1 MKDKTPEELAL
12 LLTRHCDDLQRYAA
26 GLSEDAVAEFAATEA
41 AVYEFIY
48 QIEATLGGNMANDY
62 RTQRKLDELKDRL
75 AEIRNSVRDEV
86 CDELDRET
94 AELIDTENDFLLGL
108 LAGWF
113 AVSGRT
119 GRALSKADAA
129 KIARYGKY
137 HGLTRR
143 QIIAKVTEGDVSRL
157 YEEIADG
164 LENGSSLAE
173 LREAARKQMMTTR
186 RYVKSEI
193 DSIVNGVANDVG
205 LAVASRNRLR
215 LVYLAVLDTSVC
227 EECGGY
233 HGEIYEFDSPDIPAL
248 PRHIHC
254 RCRLVPEMEY
264 EASELAV
271 SFREYFET
279 LSEPEKR
286 QRIGQKKYAQHRAG
300 EYRLKPFEE
309 PPASAR
315 LALADIRERDAAA
328 FA

>member
-41 AVYEFIY
+41 AIYELIY
-48 QIEATLGGNMANDY
+48 QIEATLGGNTANDY
-62 RTQRKLDELKDRL
+62 RTQRELNELKDQL

-94 AELIDTENDFLLGL
+94 AELIDTENDFLLWL
-108 LAGWF
+108 LAGHF
-113 AVSGRT
+113 AASGRT
-119 GRALSKADAA
+119 GRTLSKADAA

-143 QIIAKVTEGDVSRL
+143 QIIAKVTDGDVSRL
-157 YEEIADG
+157 YEEIVDG

-186 RYVKSEI
+186 RYIKSEI

-205 LAVASRNRLR
+205 LAVASKNRLR
-215 LVYLAVLDTSVC
+215 LIYLTMFDARVC

-233 HGEIYEFDSPDIPAL
+233 HGEIYEFNSPDIPAL
-248 PRHIHC
+248 PRHVHC
-254 RCRLVPEMEY
+254 RCRLVPETEWM
-264 EASELAV
+264 ADDLAV
-271 SFREYFET
+271 SFREYFDT
-279 LSEPEKR
+279 LSGTEKR
-286 QRIGQKKYAQHRAG
+286 RRIGAAKYELYRAG
-300 EYRLKPFEE
+300 EYRLKQFEE
-309 PPASAR
+309 PPAAAR
-315 LALADIRERDAAA
+315 FTLAEIRERDAAA